1 MAWHAP
7 HKALCIGMAASALRA
22 RRSRDIDVDHRNL
35 ARVLI
40 ARPQGG
46 RFLKIMLYG
55 QLGEKLGSEVDL
67 DLPSGTD
74 TVARLR
80 TVLAKQFPE
89 ATGEF
94 LQLTR
99 ACVADMI
106 VGDDYPLAGAQVV
119 EFFPPLSGG

>member
-1 MAWHAP
+1 M
-7 HKALCIGMAASALRA
+7 
-22 RRSRDIDVDHRNL
+22 
-35 ARVLI
+35 
-40 ARPQGG
+40 
-46 RFLKIMLYG
+46 KIMLYG

-99 ACVADMI
+99 ACVANTI

>member
-1 MAWHAP
+1 M
-7 HKALCIGMAASALRA
+7 
-22 RRSRDIDVDHRNL
+22 
-35 ARVLI
+35 
-40 ARPQGG
+40 
-46 RFLKIMLYG
+46 KIMLYG

-94 LQLTR
+94 LQLTH